1 MSTVITKEVLDAAAQ
16 SYTAFVSSIA
26 TRPQEWAKSMEI
38 RLRPGEAVRKVYH
51 EVYQNRPGSELALT
65 ISTG

>member
-1 MSTVITKEVLDAAAQ
+1 MSEVVTKEVLDAEAR

-26 TRPQEWAKSMEI
+26 TRPREWAKSMEI
-38 RLRPGEAVRKVYH
+38 RPHPGEAVRKVYH
-51 EVYQNRPGSELALT
+51 EVYHNRPGSELTLT